1 MFDMHSILAV
11 LLSQPK
17 EVLMNQEFKNKP
29 DEIELCYGIVDGEIV
44 HVSEM
49 NSGVSSNCL
58 CPKCGS
64 ILIAKKGDIRRHHFA
79 HYNYEN
85 CHGSQETAL
94 HLLAKEILYQE
105 KKLTLPKLNHEHLP
119 EIKYFSNVDLEV
131 RDLGLIFD
139 ALGTTKKDSLAI
151 EIKVTHEIDN
161 RKRQIVINNNI
172 QMIEVDLSNYLNENA
187 TKSTIKE
194 AVINSAPRVW
204 INQNVPNNLIK
215 EKNML
220 NTVTIAGFK
229 FDNGFSRKNNS
240 AFKRDKLFI
249 LKKIEHKSSANY
261 QVSAFGGFEAE
272 SIDVIEKAE
281 LIEKLSQFSFPAEAT
296 LTIELDQQN
305 KFKPVVTDVNLV

>member
-1 MFDMHSILAV
+1 
-11 LLSQPK
+11 
-17 EVLMNQEFKNKP
+17 MNQEFKNKP

-44 HVSEM
+44 HLSEIA
-49 NSGVSSNCL
+49 SGVSPNCL

-94 HLLAKEILYQE
+94 HLLAKEILCQE
-105 KKLTLPKLNHEHLP
+105 KQLTLPKFNNEQLP
-119 EIKYFSNVDLEV
+119 EIKSFSNVDLEV
-131 RDLGLIFD
+131 RELGLVFD
-139 ALGTTKKDSLAI
+139 ALGTTKKERLAI
-151 EIKVTHEIDN
+151 EIKVTHGIDD

-172 QMIEVDLSNYLNENA
+172 QMIEIDLSNYLNENA
-187 TKSTIKE
+187 TKPIIKE

-281 LIEKLSQFSFPAEAT
+281 LIEKLSQFSFPIEAVV
-296 LTIELDQQN
+296 TIELDQQN